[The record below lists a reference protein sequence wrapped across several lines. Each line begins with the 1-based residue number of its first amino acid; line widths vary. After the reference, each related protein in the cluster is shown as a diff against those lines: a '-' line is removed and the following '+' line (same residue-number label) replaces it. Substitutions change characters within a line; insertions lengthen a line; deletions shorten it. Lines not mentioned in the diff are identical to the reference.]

1 VVSLELRASA
11 VTDRADVVLPVAPAV
26 EKAGTFVD
34 WEGRSRP
41 FTEVLRGTNAMPDV
55 RVLHVLANA
64 MGTDLRLPDVAAAR
78 AEIAEIGLWDGDR
91 AAFEPVPAPDPVRP
105 ADGEA
110 VLATWSQ
117 LLDAGRLQD
126 GEPFLAGT
134 ARAAVARVSPATAA
148 ALGVTD
154 GDALT
159 VSTDRGS
166 VLVPALV
173 TEMPDGVVWLPTNA
187 AGVPVRREL
196 AAAPGSVVRLA
207 AATGEIEREA
217 TA

>member
-1 VVSLELRASA
+1 MAS
-11 VTDRADVVLPVAPAV
+11 RSISRVAAAV

-34 WEGRSRP
+34 WEGRNRA

-55 RVLHVLANA
+55 RVLHVLAEA
-64 MGTDLRLPDVAAAR
+64 MGADLGLPDVAAAR

-91 AAFEPVPAPDPVRP
+91 AAFEPVPAPAPVQP
-105 ADGEA
+105 AAGEA

-134 ARAAVARVSPATAA
+134 ARTAVARVSAATAD

-154 GDALT
+154 GARVT
-159 VSTDRGS
+159 VSTDRGA
-166 VLVPALV
+166 VTAPVLV

-187 AGVPVRREL
+187 AGLPVRREL

-207 AATGEIEREA
+207 VASGEIEREA

>member
-1 VVSLELRASA
+1 
-11 VTDRADVVLPVAPAV
+11 
-26 EKAGTFVD
+26 
-34 WEGRSRP
+34 
-41 FTEVLRGTNAMPDV
+41 
-55 RVLHVLANA
+55 
-64 MGTDLRLPDVAAAR
+64 
-78 AEIAEIGLWDGDR
+78 
-91 AAFEPVPAPDPVRP
+91 
-105 ADGEA
+105 

-134 ARAAVARVSPATAA
+134 ARTAVARVSAATAE

-154 GDALT
+154 GVAMT
-159 VSTDRGS
+159 VSTDRGA
-166 VLVPALV
+166 VTAPVLV

-187 AGVPVRREL
+187 AGLPVRREL

-207 AATGEIEREA
+207 GATGEIEREA